1 MTWTD
6 LAELWD
12 ERDARYRQ
20 RRREPLTAGQLAVIV
35 EYRRTELALL
45 SPAERPLA
53 LSRLQQ
59 WSRPV
64 GLA

>member
-1 MTWTD
+1 MTWAD

-12 ERDARYRQ
+12 ERDARYRL
-20 RRREPLTAGQLAVIV
+20 RRREPLTERELATIV

-45 SPAERPLA
+45 SSAERPLA